1 MKSFLCAIFV
11 SCQIP
16 HKFLRCLLIVGRH
29 RELCLSTCYNC
40 RISFWN
46 MTQKIQP
53 WKKTKKIISLMN
65 EIYQI
70 YLLWFGRLYISF
82 MLCSVFIYFSSYYQL
97 SIYSWLIYILW
108 MVLIYCF
115 PDSGVD
121 AVVRIEPSHGRN
133 FFSVKK
139 KCCNFFIFS
148 PRNILFVSLEFCSMY
163 RYVAFSLPVDTFSF
177 TYISAALVFLCF

>member
-1 MKSFLCAIFV
+1 MLADTG
-11 SCQIP
+11 SCVLVLVITVESHFETW
-16 HKFLRCLLIVGRH
+16 HKRSNHG
-29 RELCLSTCYNC
+29 
-40 RISFWN
+40 
-46 MTQKIQP
+46 
-53 WKKTKKIISLMN
+53 KKTKKIISLMN

-177 TYISAALVFLCF
+177 TYISAALVFLCFLFYLHEDNQKKC

>member
-1 MKSFLCAIFV
+1 MLADTG
-11 SCQIP
+11 SCVLVLVITVESHFETW
-16 HKFLRCLLIVGRH
+16 HKRSNHG
-29 RELCLSTCYNC
+29 
-40 RISFWN
+40 
-46 MTQKIQP
+46 
-53 WKKTKKIISLMN
+53 KKTKKIISLMN

-139 KCCNFFIFS
+139 KTCCNFFIFS

-163 RYVAFSLPVDTFSF
+163 RYVAFLCQSTHFLLHIYLLLWFFFVSYFIFMKT
-177 TYISAALVFLCF
+177 TKKSANIYL